1 MVIWVFVIKI
11 VIYFLELINGIYYEF
26 FWLVGDM
33 MEKGFNGFSKLMNG
47 WYYKLSCW
55 FYIDKE
61 VEFGFFMI
69 VLKVI
74 LSFEWI

>member
-1 MVIWVFVIKI
+1 
-11 VIYFLELINGIYYEF
+11 
-26 FWLVGDM
+26 M